1 MTKRPPPI
9 MPQAPRQLSIG
20 FDPSRLQEMVPSERA
35 KVLALLVDLL
45 MQAANATAEKSSD
58 EHQ

>member
-1 MTKRPPPI
+1 MPP
-9 MPQAPRQLSIG
+9 APRQLSIG